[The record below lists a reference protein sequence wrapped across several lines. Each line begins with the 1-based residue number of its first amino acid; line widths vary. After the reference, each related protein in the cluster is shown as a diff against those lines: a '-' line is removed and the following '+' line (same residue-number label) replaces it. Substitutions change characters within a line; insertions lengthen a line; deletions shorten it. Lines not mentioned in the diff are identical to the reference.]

1 MKRLY
6 VIGMGP
12 GGAEQLTPQALRALE
27 DSRENNLAVEKL
39 FTPYIWAQEMALHLF
54 SVLILA
60 AAVWLW
66 ASRMLPQPVYEP
78 ETFTQARW
86 EELDDRG
93 VLVDSLLEQYDGLE
107 GMDLAEVQALL
118 GEHPYTREDPE
129 VGMYRDGYYIGAGR
143 ENSGR
148 EEVMVL
154 QFRDGEVIRVEFED
168 AG

>member
-1 MKRLY
+1 M
-6 VIGMGP
+6 
-12 GGAEQLTPQALRALE
+12 
-27 DSRENNLAVEKL
+27 
-39 FTPYIWAQEMALHLF
+39 
-54 SVLILA
+54 
-60 AAVWLW
+60 WLW

>member
-1 MKRLY
+1 MAGLIKREEEHSDERS
-6 VIGMGP
+6 GNEEGGGP
-12 GGAEQLTPQALRALE
+12 GSGTG
-27 DSRENNLAVEKL
+27 
-39 FTPYIWAQEMALHLF
+39 
-54 SVLILA
+54 
-60 AAVWLW
+60 
-66 ASRMLPQPVYEP
+66 
-78 ETFTQARW
+78 
-86 EELDDRG
+86 ELDDRG

>member
-1 MKRLY
+1 MNAAEMKRAA
-6 VIGMGP
+6 G
-12 GGAEQLTPQALRALE
+12 RALE
-27 DSRENNLAVEKL
+27 LGLTAVLTVPVVLVILA
-39 FTPYIWAQEMALHLF
+39 A
-54 SVLILA
+54 A

-129 VGMYRDGYYIGAGR
+129 V
-143 ENSGR
+143 
-148 EEVMVL
+148 
-154 QFRDGEVIRVEFED
+154 IRVEFED

>member
-1 MKRLY
+1 MNAAEMKRAA
-6 VIGMGP
+6 G
-12 GGAEQLTPQALRALE
+12 RALE
-27 DSRENNLAVEKL
+27 LGLTAVLTVPVVLVILA
-39 FTPYIWAQEMALHLF
+39 AA
-54 SVLILA
+54 A

-148 EEVMVL
+148 VPSPKPSPL
-154 QFRDGEVIRVEFED
+154 GGGGRWRGGCRDG
-168 AG
+168 

>member
-1 MKRLY
+1 MNAAEMKRAA
-6 VIGMGP
+6 G
-12 GGAEQLTPQALRALE
+12 RALE
-27 DSRENNLAVEKL
+27 LGLTAVLTVPVVLVILA
-39 FTPYIWAQEMALHLF
+39 AA
-54 SVLILA
+54 A

-107 GMDLAEVQALL
+107 GMGLAEVQALL

>member
-1 MKRLY
+1 MNAAEMKRAA
-6 VIGMGP
+6 G
-12 GGAEQLTPQALRALE
+12 RALE
-27 DSRENNLAVEKL
+27 LGLTAVL
-39 FTPYIWAQEMALHLF
+39 TVPV
-54 SVLILA
+54 VLVILA
-60 AAVWLW
+60 AA
-66 ASRMLPQPVYEP
+66 AA

>member
-1 MKRLY
+1 MNAAEMKRAA
-6 VIGMGP
+6 G
-12 GGAEQLTPQALRALE
+12 RALE
-27 DSRENNLAVEKL
+27 LGLTAVL
-39 FTPYIWAQEMALHLF
+39 TVPV
-54 SVLILA
+54 VLVILA
-60 AAVWLW
+60 AAAAVVWLW
-66 ASRMLPQPVYEP
+66 ASRM
-78 ETFTQARW
+78 
-86 EELDDRG
+86 LDDRG

>member
-1 MKRLY
+1 MSVIKRHKKIVVVL
-6 VIGMGP
+6 VLVLGFFLWKTWDGH
-12 GGAEQLTPQALRALE
+12 
-27 DSRENNLAVEKL
+27 
-39 FTPYIWAQEMALHLF
+39 FTPERWAKTDGDQ
-54 SVLILA
+54 
-60 AAVWLW
+60 
-66 ASRMLPQPVYEP
+66 
-78 ETFTQARW
+78 
-86 EELDDRG
+86 RG
-93 VLVDSLLEQYDGLE
+93 KLVHSLLEQYDGLE

>member
-1 MKRLY
+1 MNAAEMKRAA
-6 VIGMGP
+6 G
-12 GGAEQLTPQALRALE
+12 RALE
-27 DSRENNLAVEKL
+27 LGLTAVL
-39 FTPYIWAQEMALHLF
+39 TVPV
-54 SVLILA
+54 VLVILA
-60 AAVWLW
+60 AAAAVVWLW

-86 EELDDRG
+86 EELYDRG

-107 GMDLAEVQALL
+107 GM
-118 GEHPYTREDPE
+118 DPE

>member
-1 MKRLY
+1 
-6 VIGMGP
+6 
-12 GGAEQLTPQALRALE
+12 
-27 DSRENNLAVEKL
+27 
-39 FTPYIWAQEMALHLF
+39 
-54 SVLILA
+54 
-60 AAVWLW
+60 
-66 ASRMLPQPVYEP
+66 MLPQPVYEP

-107 GMDLAEVQALL
+107 GMDLAGGAGPA
-118 GEHPYTREDPE
+118 GEHPLYPGGPE

>member
-1 MKRLY
+1 MNAAEMKRAA
-6 VIGMGP
+6 G
-12 GGAEQLTPQALRALE
+12 RALE
-27 DSRENNLAVEKL
+27 LGLTAVLTVPVVLVILA
-39 FTPYIWAQEMALHLF
+39 AA
-54 SVLILA
+54 A

-118 GEHPYTREDPE
+118 GEHP
-129 VGMYRDGYYIGAGR
+129 
-143 ENSGR
+143 
-148 EEVMVL
+148 
-154 QFRDGEVIRVEFED
+154 
-168 AG
+168 

>member
-1 MKRLY
+1 MNAAEMKRAA
-6 VIGMGP
+6 G
-12 GGAEQLTPQALRALE
+12 RALE
-27 DSRENNLAVEKL
+27 LGLTAVL
-39 FTPYIWAQEMALHLF
+39 TVPV
-54 SVLILA
+54 VLVILA
-60 AAVWLW
+60 AAAAVVWLW

-86 EELDDRG
+86 EELDD
-93 VLVDSLLEQYDGLE
+93 
-107 GMDLAEVQALL
+107 QALL

>member
-1 MKRLY
+1 MNAAEMKRAA
-6 VIGMGP
+6 G
-12 GGAEQLTPQALRALE
+12 RALE
-27 DSRENNLAVEKL
+27 LGLTAVLTVPVVLVILA
-39 FTPYIWAQEMALHLF
+39 AA
-54 SVLILA
+54 A

-93 VLVDSLLEQYDGLE
+93 VLVDSLLEQYDGRE
-107 GMDLAEVQALL
+107 GMDLAEVQARR
-118 GEHPYTREDPE
+118 GGHPDTREDPE

>member
-1 MKRLY
+1 MNAAEMKRAA
-6 VIGMGP
+6 G
-12 GGAEQLTPQALRALE
+12 RALE
-27 DSRENNLAVEKL
+27 LGLTAVL
-39 FTPYIWAQEMALHLF
+39 TVPV
-54 SVLILA
+54 VLVILA
-60 AAVWLW
+60 AAAAVVWLW

-78 ETFTQARW
+78 ETFTQ
-86 EELDDRG
+86 DRG

-143 ENSGR
+143 ETSGR

>member
-1 MKRLY
+1 MNAAEMKRAA
-6 VIGMGP
+6 G
-12 GGAEQLTPQALRALE
+12 RALE
-27 DSRENNLAVEKL
+27 LGLTAVL
-39 FTPYIWAQEMALHLF
+39 TVPV
-54 SVLILA
+54 VLVILA
-60 AAVWLW
+60 AA
-66 ASRMLPQPVYEP
+66 AAVYEP

>member
-1 MKRLY
+1 MNAAEMKRAA
-6 VIGMGP
+6 G
-12 GGAEQLTPQALRALE
+12 RALE
-27 DSRENNLAVEKL
+27 LGADGSADRPRGPGHTGGRGGGGVAVGE
-39 FTPYIWAQEMALHLF
+39 PHA
-54 SVLILA
+54 
-60 AAVWLW
+60 
-66 ASRMLPQPVYEP
+66 PQPVYEP

-107 GMDLAEVQALL
+107 GMDLRRCRPCWGAPLY
-118 GEHPYTREDPE
+118 PEDPE

>member
-1 MKRLY
+1 MNAAEMKRAA
-6 VIGMGP
+6 G
-12 GGAEQLTPQALRALE
+12 RALE
-27 DSRENNLAVEKL
+27 LGLTAVLTVPVVLVILA
-39 FTPYIWAQEMALHLF
+39 
-54 SVLILA
+54 A

-129 VGMYRDGYYIGAGR
+129 VGM
-143 ENSGR
+143 
-148 EEVMVL
+148 
-154 QFRDGEVIRVEFED
+154 
-168 AG
+168 